1 MYSELSIESL
11 VTRIGWEKPLDTA
24 FAIEIDEEVLSADS
38 ERKVNSFH
46 QLVTVEN
53 VYAAVPEID
62 MEAVDFNDLLYS
74 VRKQS
79 VMKVLTAIFD
89 KHTSYD
95 EAVDYSQIII
105 SRPRLFDDA
114 IGYCIAIKMLELFI
128 SSGRKNLADRNAKLT
143 FQSLKLD
150 LEGVRNDRGFYVAK
164 GIKYEFKNAITEAQK
179 VIFPLQAIVKNG
191 NPW

>member
-1 MYSELSIESL
+1 MYSELSITSL

-24 FAIEIDEEVLSADS
+24 FAIELDEEVLTADS

-62 MEAVDFNDLLYS
+62 MEVVEFNGFLSS

-79 VMKVLTAIFD
+79 VLEVLTAVFD
-89 KHTSYD
+89 LNTSYD

-105 SRPRLFDDA
+105 TRPRLFDDA

-128 SSGRKNLADRNAKLT
+128 SCSRKNLADRNAKLSI
-143 FQSLKLD
+143 QSLKLD
-150 LEGVRNDRGFYVAK
+150 LEGIRNDGGFYVAK
-164 GIKYEFKNAITEAQK
+164 GIKYEFKNAITKAQK
-179 VIFPLQAIVKNG
+179 VIFPLQAIVKKG

>member
-11 VTRIGWEKPLDTA
+11 ATRIGWEKPLDTA

-62 MEAVDFNDLLYS
+62 MEVVSFNGFLS
-74 VRKQS
+74 SIRKQS
-79 VMKVLTAIFD
+79 VMEVLTAVFD
-89 KHTSYD
+89 QHTSYD
-95 EAVDYSQIII
+95 EVVDYSQIII

-128 SSGRKNLADRNAKLT
+128 SSGRKNLSDRNAKLS

-150 LEGVRNDRGFYVAK
+150 LEGVRNDGGFYVAK
-164 GIKYEFKNAITEAQK
+164 GIKYELKSAITKAQK
-179 VIFPLQAIVKNG
+179 VIFPLKVIVQNG